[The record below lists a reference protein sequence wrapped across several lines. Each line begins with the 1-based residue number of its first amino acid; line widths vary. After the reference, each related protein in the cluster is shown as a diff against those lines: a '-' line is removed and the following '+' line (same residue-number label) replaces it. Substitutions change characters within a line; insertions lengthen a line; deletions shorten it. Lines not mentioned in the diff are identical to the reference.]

1 MRHIERR
8 DSQTRLHI
16 LETTVA
22 LINETGSGELRVAD
36 VAKRADVGV
45 PTIYYHFESR
55 ARLIA
60 EAQVAHFEQMLVPFR
75 QIFVNMAT
83 AVENDDLDKFKEMYR
98 LYVALSW
105 SEDRLPA
112 IWEFLTVLA
121 DIQGDMEAKLMFNSM
136 QHRELRHQIEVMNAA
151 KVKGWLEPDVDPRLL
166 TVLVWAATFGRVLTE
181 FSDDLAVGSDE
192 MVAMLRTIF
201 VSRDL
206 VN

>member
-22 LINETGSGELRVAD
+22 LINEAGSGDLRVAD
-36 VAKRADVGV
+36 VAKRADVGA

-60 EAQVAHFEQMLVPFR
+60 EAQVGHFEQMLVPFR
-75 QIFVNMAT
+75 QIFVNMET
-83 AVENDDLDKFKEMYR
+83 AVQNDDLDKFKEMYH

-105 SEDRLPA
+105 SEERLPA
-112 IWEFLTVLA
+112 IWEFLSVLA
-121 DIQGDMEAKLMFNSM
+121 DIQGDMEAKLMFNAM

-151 KVKGWLEPDVDPRLL
+151 KEKGWVAPDVDPRLL

-181 FSDDLAVGSDE
+181 FSDDLAVSSDE

-201 VSRDL
+201 VAREPA
-206 VN
+206 N